1 MRSFDWKVVFGR
13 HTFASWARLLA
24 DRTSKALAKPM
35 LAGAGK
41 LKSLKLLASHEWKK
55 RTVREVKAREL
66 PGIIKEVLQYI
77 ATK

>member
-1 MRSFDWKVVFGR
+1 
-13 HTFASWARLLA
+13 
-24 DRTSKALAKPM
+24 M

-55 RTVREVKAREL
+55 RTARDVKAREL